1 MGSQDSPFRGGYVEQ
16 LADHARRLQGEARRA
31 LAAGDYERA
40 ATLIGDAELLA
51 ADVHNL
57 VADLE
62 HRQTDGLAAMALTE
76 QATFAASRRRRLF
89 FALPSRRARVALG
102 TSIAMS
108 LALTEC

>member
-1 MGSQDSPFRGGYVEQ
+1 MGSQDSPVRGGYVEQ

-31 LAAGDYERA
+31 LAAGDYQRA
-40 ATLIGDAELLA
+40 ARLIDDAELLA

-76 QATFAASRRRRLF
+76 HAAAASRRRRAF
-89 FALPSRRARVALG
+89 FVLPSRRARMALG